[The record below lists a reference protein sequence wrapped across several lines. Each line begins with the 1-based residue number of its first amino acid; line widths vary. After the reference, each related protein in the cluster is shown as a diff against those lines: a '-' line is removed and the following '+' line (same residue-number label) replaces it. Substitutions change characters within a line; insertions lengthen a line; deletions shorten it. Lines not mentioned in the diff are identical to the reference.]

1 MQLADALVSTLR
13 DLELGYLFG
22 VSGANIEHVHDAVYR
37 LGGNRFNTVMT
48 KSEYGAAFMADARAR
63 VHRTLG
69 VCCATSGGG
78 MMNLAVGIAESYAQ
92 EVPVL
97 AIVGQPPLTQ
107 EGRGAFQDSSGLGH
121 TVNAVQMWSAIAKH
135 VCKITDASQFWS
147 QFQEALIQPFEGRCG
162 PAVMLIPR
170 DLMTADVGAMPKHF
184 PQSLDAC
191 RRNSQGNSGHQLFLS
206 QAPFSQAP
214 FSQALCSIWQDL
226 ARARAPLLIAGSGVA
241 REGVEALVQKWV
253 ALTGIT
259 VATTLACTNAF
270 PQNDPHYIGM
280 IGAAGHPSAHD
291 FLENQADYVLA
302 LGTQLRAMNRA
313 TLEQALQRKPLAVIN
328 PSTDALDSH
337 FQSKYVV
344 NTSVRQCL
352 DFFLAKQSL
361 QPLEWGG
368 FRLPLQFQPPETPII
383 SASTA
388 KQKVLTQ
395 HDALLRLQT
404 TLPLFRHVLFD
415 AGNCATTAAHYLRM
429 PTNISTTIALGMGG
443 MGYAIAGAI
452 GAQLGEASSC
462 RTLVIGGDGA
472 FMITGLEIH
481 TAVDLQLPILWVIF
495 NNNQHGMCVTR
506 QRLYFAGRIEGN
518 TYSTLDIAQIARG
531 FGSADTLWS
540 ASAQCPDDLQQA
552 LTEYL
557 ARKPGPGVL
566 ELKIS
571 NDELPP
577 FRSFLSTQAALV

>member
-1 MQLADALVSTLR
+1 MQLADAVVTTLR

-37 LGGNRFNTVMT
+37 LGGDRFTTIMT

-97 AIVGQPPLTQ
+97 AIVGQPPLAQ

-121 TVNAVQMWSAIAKH
+121 TVNALQMWSAIAKY
-135 VCKITDASQFWS
+135 VCKITDPSQFWS
-147 QFQEALIQPFEGRCG
+147 QFHDALIQPFEGRCG

-170 DLMTADVGAMPKHF
+170 DLMTADVGAMPEYF
-184 PQSLDAC
+184 PSSLDAC
-191 RRNSQGNSGHQLFLS
+191 RRGAQGNSEQ
-206 QAPFSQAP
+206 
-214 FSQALCSIWQDL
+214 QALHSIWQDL
-226 ARARAPLLIAGSGVA
+226 ERARAPLLIVGSGVA
-241 REGVEALVQKWV
+241 REGVEALVQEWV
-253 ALTGIT
+253 AQTGIT

-328 PSTDALDSH
+328 PFTDALDSH

-352 DFFLAKQSL
+352 DFFLAKQPL

-368 FRLPLQFQPPETPII
+368 FRMPLKFQPPVTPMI
-383 SASTA
+383 SASTV
-388 KQKVLTQ
+388 KQKELTQ
-395 HDALLRLQT
+395 YDALLRLQAA
-404 TLPLFRHVLFD
+404 LPLFRHVLFD
-415 AGNCATTAAHYLRM
+415 AGNCAATAAHYLRM

-452 GAQLGEASSC
+452 GVQLGETSAC

-472 FMITGLEIH
+472 FMMTGLEIH

-506 QRLYFAGRIEGN
+506 QRLYFSGRIEGN
-518 TYSTLDIAQIARG
+518 TYSTLDIAQITRG
-531 FGSADTLWS
+531 FGSKDTFWS
-540 ASAQCPDDLQQA
+540 ASAQSPDGLQQA

-577 FRSFLSTQAALV
+577 FRSFLSAQATCV